1 MDTQLQKRNDKA
13 LYTAYARSGRVMR
26 GAAAGEGGD
35 ASWEGDAW
43 QPSAEDMAAVD
54 SCLGTLD
61 GAHAGNDWSVGQ
73 SALASGAVKLL
84 QAFIDSNG

>member
-1 MDTQLQKRNDKA
+1 
-13 LYTAYARSGRVMR
+13 
-26 GAAAGEGGD
+26 
-35 ASWEGDAW
+35 
-43 QPSAEDMAAVD
+43 MAAVD

-61 GAHAGNDWSVGQ
+61 GAQSGNLTQAQ